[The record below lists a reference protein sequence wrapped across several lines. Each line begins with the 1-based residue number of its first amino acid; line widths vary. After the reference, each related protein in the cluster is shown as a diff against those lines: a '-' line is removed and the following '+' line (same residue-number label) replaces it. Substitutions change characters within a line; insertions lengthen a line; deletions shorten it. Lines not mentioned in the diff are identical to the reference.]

1 MRGEKER
8 KCFEYMC
15 SILFTSKPFQ
25 GKNVYSVSDDE
36 FLKCPYVYEAHGRGN
51 IFFGMTQEEIRNFE
65 NVFRCARP
73 NPNLNDFP
81 DFVSDKGIIE
91 HFQVTSSQIKRKGGS
106 EHQRKHAEFQKQ
118 VDAEESAWKE
128 KMQQSPSPYEV
139 QSMKHGFQYPKH
151 SYQDFIKSF
160 KKNWEHHVSRIDA
173 YKGHKDI
180 TIFMV
185 EYLDGALHMC
195 ENFTVSDLKK
205 DAFWGD
211 MLRQEKYAYYRLS
224 LDKELLN
231 YIYTF
236 KNKVDYVVLV
246 TDMAA
251 PEVIQIDTI
260 PDLMKLNP
268 NGFTIASPGVI
279 GELQCLYGMSIPIA
293 ATSSEEDGQDE
304 QT

>member
-1 MRGEKER
+1 MRGEKEQ

-15 SILFTSKPFQ
+15 SIFFTSRPYQ

-36 FLKCPYVYEAHGRGN
+36 FLKCPYVYEAHGRGHL
-51 IFFGMTQEEIRNFE
+51 FFGMTLEEIRNFE

-91 HFQVTSSQIKRKGGS
+91 HFQVTSSQTSRRGGS
-106 EHQRKHAEFQKQ
+106 EHQRKHAEFQKK
-118 VDAEESAWKE
+118 VDAEEATLIE

-139 QSMKHGFQYPKH
+139 QSVKHGFQYPQH
-151 SYQDFIKSF
+151 SYQDFCESF
-160 KKNWEHHVSRIDA
+160 KKCWEHHASRIDT
-173 YKGHKDI
+173 YKGNKDT
-180 TIFMV
+180 TIFMI

-246 TDMAA
+246 TDIAA
-251 PEVIQIDTI
+251 PEGIRLDTI
-260 PDLMKLNP
+260 PDLIKLNP
-268 NGFTIASPGVI
+268 NGFTIASPGAM
-279 GELQCLYGMSIPIA
+279 GEVQCLYGMSIPMA
-293 ATSSEEDGQDE
+293 ATLSEKEDSRDE
-304 QT
+304 

>member
-1 MRGEKER
+1 MRGEKEQ

-15 SILFTSKPFQ
+15 SILFTSRPFQ

-36 FLKCPYVYEAHGRGN
+36 FLKCPYVYEAHSRGHL
-51 IFFGMTQEEIRNFE
+51 FFGMTQEEIRNFE

-91 HFQVTSSQIKRKGGS
+91 HFQVSSSQTSRKGGS
-106 EHQRKHAEFQKQ
+106 EHQRKHAEFQKK
-118 VDAEESAWKE
+118 VNAEEAALKE
-128 KMQQSPSPYEV
+128 KMQQFPSPYEV
-139 QSMKHGFQYPKH
+139 QSVKHGFQYPQH
-151 SYQDFIKSF
+151 SYQDFCKSF
-160 KKNWEHHVSRIDA
+160 KKSWEHHASRIDT
-173 YKGHKDI
+173 YKGNKDT

-236 KNKVDYVVLV
+236 KNKVDYIVLV
-246 TDMAA
+246 TDMAP
-251 PEVIQIDTI
+251 PEVIQLDAI
-260 PDLMKLNP
+260 PDLIKLNP
-268 NGFTIASPGVI
+268 NGFTIASPGAM
-279 GELQCLYGMSIPIA
+279 GEVQCLYGMSIPMT
-293 ATSSEEDGQDE
+293 ATLSEKEDS
-304 QT
+304 